1 MRWQVHSEKSL
12 YRDPWLDVRVAD
24 VELPDGSRLDHRLLR
39 TAPAAGAVVTDD
51 HDRVLLIWRHR
62 FITDS
67 WAWEIP
73 LGQVEEGETPR
84 AAAAREFEEETGW
97 RPGPLRPLMGVQ
109 PSNGVSDSLHH
120 VYRGESATH
129 IGPPSDPWEAER
141 VEWVRLAQVR
151 KLIDSGEMV
160 CATSISALLYVLVE
174 HLPGGRPPGAAKPGA
189 FGLDYDPG
197 RRYVL
202 PDDLPELF

>member
-24 VELPDGSRLDHRLLR
+24 VELPDGRHLDHRLLR
-39 TAPAAGAVVTDD
+39 TAPGAGAVVTDG

-67 WAWEIP
+67 WGWEIP
-73 LGQVEEGETPR
+73 LGQVDEGEQPR
-84 AAAAREFEEETGW
+84 DAAAREVEEETGW
-97 RPGPLRPLMGVQ
+97 RPGPLRPLMSIQ
-109 PSNGVSDSLHH
+109 PSSGISDSLHH
-120 VYRGESATH
+120 VYRAGSATH

-141 VEWVRLAQVR
+141 VEWVHLSRVR
-151 KLIDSGEMV
+151 KLVDNGEIV

-174 HLPGGRPPGAAKPGA
+174 DLPDGAVPKDQDG
-189 FGLDYDPG
+189 YDPA
-197 RRYVL
+197 RTYAL